1 MTYKPI
7 LLTLLGTF
15 ICYFSYAQD
24 DAALFSRLR
33 GISSNGIDFYNVDG
47 IEITTQS
54 TIVALNPSAICK
66 QYKKVSGKR
75 FKLKEE
81 NLIQDNKWGFPY
93 YYAEQQDTEA
103 EDIVRKVSNYFIT
116 LHEGSVTWFTFSSV
130 NKTDTALEQH
140 FIQLVKDAAI
150 PDSIFSRLVVDTINF
165 AGRNIVL
172 GNACNWKGPN
182 NIQCPNK
189 GQMNWSVHKS
199 MDDAKLTVDL
209 HYKILG
215 GLNGGAITMD
225 TMVPVIFEDV
235 EILARKIVYS
245 FTGAKGLMVK
255 ASGGKYLAMYFIAA
269 PIRGNYVSCAMSY
282 WNIDALNENGLP
294 QLLAEVMKLKN

>member
-1 MTYKPI
+1 MTCKPI
-7 LLTLLGTF
+7 LLTLLGAF
-15 ICYFSYAQD
+15 IFCFTYAQD
-24 DAALFSRLR
+24 DAALFSRMR

-47 IEITTQS
+47 VEITTQS
-54 TIVALNPSAICK
+54 TKVAFTPSDICK
-66 QYKKVSGKR
+66 QFKKLSGKR
-75 FKLKEE
+75 FRLKEE
-81 NLIQDNKWGFPY
+81 NLIQDDKCGFPV
-93 YYAEQQDTEA
+93 YYAKQQDTEA
-103 EDIVRKVSNYFIT
+103 EGIVREVSHYFVAMNT
-116 LHEGSVTWFTFSSV
+116 GSVMWFTFSSL
-130 NKTDTALEQH
+130 NKTDVALEQH
-140 FIQLVKDAAI
+140 FIRLIKDAAI
-150 PDSIFSRLVVDTINF
+150 PDSIFSRLEVDIINF

-172 GNACNWKGPN
+172 GNACNWQGPN

-199 MDDAKLTVDL
+199 MDDAKQTADF

-215 GLNGGAITMD
+215 GLNGGTITMD

-235 EILARKIVYS
+235 EILAHKIVYS

-255 ASGGKYLAMYFIAA
+255 ASGGKYLTMYFIAA
-269 PIRGNYVSCAMSY
+269 PVRGNYVSCAMSY